1 MEISNFHIFIP
12 QRGEKAHFE
21 KLQDGMQY
29 ILLYKIYTNNKN
41 NNENNNKNHRP
52 E

>member
-1 MEISNFHIFIP
+1 MEIPNFHTFIP
-12 QRGEKAHFE
+12 QRCEKAHFE
-21 KLQDGMQY
+21 KLLDVMHY
-29 ILLYKIYTNNKN
+29 ILLKIYTVNKN